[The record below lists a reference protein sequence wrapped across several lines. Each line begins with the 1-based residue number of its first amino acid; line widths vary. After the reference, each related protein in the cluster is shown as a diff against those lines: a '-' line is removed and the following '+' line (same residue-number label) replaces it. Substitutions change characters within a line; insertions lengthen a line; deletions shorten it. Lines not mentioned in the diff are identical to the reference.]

1 MNRDPDQSVPI
12 FVHSYMKTIFS
23 VRVFDGII
31 RQSNHKNGG
40 GGGGDYQLKDIVDE
54 NREFILKF
62 KRRHVSGRVSRPL
75 T

>member
-1 MNRDPDQSVPI
+1 MAFLVNRDPDQSVPL

-40 GGGGDYQLKDIVDE
+40 GGGDY
-54 NREFILKF
+54 
-62 KRRHVSGRVSRPL
+62 
-75 T
+75 